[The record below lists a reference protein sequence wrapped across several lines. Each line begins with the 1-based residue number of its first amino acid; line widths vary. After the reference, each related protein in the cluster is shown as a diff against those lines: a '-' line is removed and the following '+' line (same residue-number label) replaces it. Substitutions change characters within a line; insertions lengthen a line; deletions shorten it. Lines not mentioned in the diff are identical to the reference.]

1 MGRSP
6 SAEVLADTERTL
18 AMYELIE
25 LTECELDAVAGGNPF
40 SINISATLS
49 SITASVNSTISNS
62 AAVAQS
68 NSVDNSVHI
77 TGP

>member
-1 MGRSP
+1 
-6 SAEVLADTERTL
+6 
-18 AMYELIE
+18 MYELIE

-49 SITASVNSTISNS
+49 TISATVAAAFSNS
-62 AAVAQS
+62 SAVAQQ